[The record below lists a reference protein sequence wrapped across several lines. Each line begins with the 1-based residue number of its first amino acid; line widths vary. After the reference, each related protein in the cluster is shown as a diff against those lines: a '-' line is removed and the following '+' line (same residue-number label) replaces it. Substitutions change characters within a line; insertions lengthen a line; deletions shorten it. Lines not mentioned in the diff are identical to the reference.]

1 MLGKM
6 GNYKINMKYF
16 TIALLLTC
24 SLLAFGQNDSG
35 KDKDGNF
42 GYTGGSFNTMQAVDS
57 KPIKTWL
64 KWARFHSSKD
74 LDSIL
79 NMVNEKI
86 VIEMPNSDK
95 VQGKKAYRA
104 LLEKEFAEKDIYFD
118 GYWAIPIHAV
128 WDSNNSS
135 WTSWRYQ
142 YRTVIDGKSHVSKSH
157 AGIYIVDD
165 SIQYV
170 EIISNEVPLVEI
182 TFRVDMSQAPEL
194 AKKGV
199 YVNGTFNNWCGS
211 CNKMAD
217 DDGDGIYEAKVL
229 VNKGKIEY
237 KFTID
242 GWAQN
247 ETFEPETPRTRT
259 TVDGDKVFTN
269 RVWSTSDG
277 QLLPV
282 VCYNQTAAC
291 R

>member
-1 MLGKM
+1 
-6 GNYKINMKYF
+6 MKYF
-16 TIALLLTC
+16 FLIIYTLFGLNALF
-24 SLLAFGQNDSG
+24 AQKGDSSNF
-35 KDKDGNF
+35 DQVTF
-42 GYTGGSFNTMQAVDS
+42 GYTGGNFNTMRAVDS
-57 KPIKTWL
+57 KPLKTWL

-86 VIEMPNSDK
+86 VIELPNSDK

-118 GYWAIPIHAV
+118 SYWAIPIHAV

-142 YRTVIDGKSHVSKSH
+142 YRTVVNGKSNVSKSH

-165 SIQYV
+165 SIQFV
-170 EIISNEVPLVEI
+170 EIISNEIPLVEI
-182 TFRVDMSQAPEL
+182 TFRVDMGQEPEL

-229 VNKGKIEY
+229 VNKGRIEY

-247 ETFEPETPRTRT
+247 ETFEPKTPRTRT

-269 RVWSTSDG
+269 RVWFTSDG
-277 QLLPV
+277 LLLPV

-291 R
+291 K